1 MVDPVIYLSIS
12 LQNFQFHF
20 LLFLVFVTLFYTRLS
35 PFKTKRKL
43 EQKIHK
49 KTKILHPKNNTNKI
63 QKAENV
69 LILVKRRIINVKC
82 GKKKNL
88 MCFLLLFNCQKHMIL
103 LLLFFS
109 LFFNVFTFFYP
120 VFRIVCFI

>member
-69 LILVKRRIINVKC
+69 LISVKRRIINVKC
-82 GKKKNL
+82 GKKR
-88 MCFLLLFNCQKHMIL
+88 
-103 LLLFFS
+103 
-109 LFFNVFTFFYP
+109 T
-120 VFRIVCFI
+120 